1 MKFAQLTLPQ
11 ASETYEAARINED
24 FRHVVEVNN
33 GVTVGLRFVPT
44 AMWTYFRP
52 DSLNFSSHCPWVRF
66 RFNRGPDSTTT
77 GITYLPPLKQDS
89 MWVERTTS
97 IPDAMPLAFLST
109 AGIIL
114 TLARRSRQRLEL
126 VVLAALC
133 TPLMVTSMTVGIAAR
148 YLVDAY
154 PLVAVGMAFSASQ
167 IPLFKNSINKTDE

>member
-1 MKFAQLTLPQ
+1 
-11 ASETYEAARINED
+11 
-24 FRHVVEVNN
+24 
-33 GVTVGLRFVPT
+33 
-44 AMWTYFRP
+44 
-52 DSLNFSSHCPWVRF
+52 
-66 RFNRGPDSTTT
+66 
-77 GITYLPPLKQDS
+77 